1 MSTTPVSATPPTGT
15 AVQGS
20 EARVHAMETEG
31 VRTGAA
37 IKYASL
43 LHDANQ
49 GLTDVQVPVDSRR
62 EWIVPGRI
70 EVLGKHVDYAGGRSL
85 LCAVERGFVVVAR
98 PHADRSIVVRDA
110 TRREAIFMPLDVRS
124 PTPSG
129 PPWNVYLSA
138 VARRF
143 TRNFGADVLG
153 CDIAIASNLPAAAG
167 VSSSSALVVGLA
179 LAVAGISGLDSLH
192 TWRAVLPDRLALA
205 GYLGALENGLTFG
218 PLTGQ
223 AGVGTMG
230 GAQDHTAILCSAANQ
245 LGQFAWSPVRHERW
259 VHFPDDL
266 VFVIAVSGV
275 VAAKI
280 GAVRERYNRAAR
292 TVRHLLTSWNA
303 ATTRTDAT
311 LAEALNSASD
321 APAQMAAIARSS
333 ATEEFTADHLLRRIN
348 QFQEE
353 TNENV
358 PLAAQAAARGDW
370 ETFAHYVAESQAGA
384 ERALENQVPE
394 TTSLV
399 KEGLNAGAIAASAFG
414 AGFGGSVWALVPT
427 ADADEF
433 CDRWRAAYER
443 EAPTTSAK
451 AQFFTTRPAPPA
463 FELKV

>member
-1 MSTTPVSATPPTGT
+1 VIEP
-15 AVQGS
+15 
-20 EARVHAMETEG
+20 EARMKAMLAEG
-31 VRTGAA
+31 VHSTAA
-37 IKYASL
+37 EGYATL
-43 LHDANQ
+43 MRDANQ
-49 GLTDVQVPVDSRR
+49 GLNDVNVAGDGRR
-62 EWIVPGRI
+62 EWIIPGRI

-85 LCAVERGFVVVAR
+85 LCAVQRGFVVVAR
-98 PHADRSIVVRDA
+98 PHADRSIIVRDA

-259 VHFPDDL
+259 VPFPDDL
-266 VFVIAVSGV
+266 IFVIAVSGV
-275 VAAKI
+275 TASKI

-292 TVRHLLTSWNA
+292 TVRHLLASWNA

-311 LAEALNSASD
+311 LADALHSTDD
-321 APAQMAAIARSS
+321 APARFEAIARTS
-333 ATEEFTADHLLRRIN
+333 ATDEFTAEHLLRRLA

-358 PLAAQAAARGDW
+358 PRAAEAAANGDW
-370 ETFAHYVAESQAGA
+370 KTFAHYVAASQAGA

-394 TTSLV
+394 TIALV
-399 KEGLNAGAIAASAFG
+399 REGLSVGAIAASAFG
-414 AGFGGSVWALVPT
+414 AGFGGSVWALVPV
-427 ADADEF
+427 ADAQDF
-433 CDRWRAAYER
+433 MVRWRAAYEHV
-443 EAPTTSAK
+443 APTTAAK
-451 AQFFTTRPAPPA
+451 AQFFTTRPGPPA
-463 FELKV
+463 FEIKA

>member
-1 MSTTPVSATPPTGT
+1 MIETHTRLQSMADAG
-15 AVQGS
+15 
-20 EARVHAMETEG
+20 VHP
-31 VRTGAA
+31 GAA
-37 IKYASL
+37 DGFAGL
-43 LHDANQ
+43 LRDANQ
-49 GLTDVQVPVDSRR
+49 GLNDVNVPGDGRR

-259 VHFPDDL
+259 VPFPDDL

-275 VAAKI
+275 TASKI

-292 TVRHLLTSWNA
+292 TVRHLLQSWNT
-303 ATTRTDAT
+303 ATSRTDAT
-311 LAEALNSASD
+311 LADALKSAAD
-321 APAQMAAIARSS
+321 APAQFEAIVRTS
-333 ATEEFTADHLLRRIN
+333 ATDEFTAAHLLGRLE
-348 QFQEE
+348 QFQAE
-353 TNENV
+353 TNVNV
-358 PLAAQAAARGDW
+358 PMAAEAAANGDW
-370 ETFAHYVAESQAGA
+370 KTFAEYVAASQDGA

-394 TTSLV
+394 TTALV
-399 KEGLNAGAIAASAFG
+399 REGLNAGAIAASAFG

-427 ADADEF
+427 ADATDF
-433 CDRWRAAYER
+433 SARWRLAYEQV
-443 EAPTTSAK
+443 APATAAK
-451 AQFFTTRPAPPA
+451 AQFFSSRPGPPA
-463 FELKV
+463 FEIRG

>member
-1 MSTTPVSATPPTGT
+1 
-15 AVQGS
+15 
-20 EARVHAMETEG
+20 
-31 VRTGAA
+31 
-37 IKYASL
+37 
-43 LHDANQ
+43 
-49 GLTDVQVPVDSRR
+49 
-62 EWIVPGRI
+62 
-70 EVLGKHVDYAGGRSL
+70 
-85 LCAVERGFVVVAR
+85 
-98 PHADRSIVVRDA
+98 
-110 TRREAIFMPLDVRS
+110 
-124 PTPSG
+124 
-129 PPWNVYLSA
+129 
-138 VARRF
+138 
-143 TRNFGADVLG
+143 
-153 CDIAIASNLPAAAG
+153 
-167 VSSSSALVVGLA
+167 
-179 LAVAGISGLDSLH
+179 
-192 TWRAVLPDRLALA
+192 
-205 GYLGALENGLTFG
+205 
-218 PLTGQ
+218 
-223 AGVGTMG
+223 
-230 GAQDHTAILCSAANQ
+230 
-245 LGQFAWSPVRHERW
+245 

-275 VAAKI
+275 VASKI

-311 LAEALNSASD
+311 LADALNSASD
-321 APAQMAAIARSS
+321 APAQLAAIARSS

>member
-1 MSTTPVSATPPTGT
+1 MIDAD
-15 AVQGS
+15 
-20 EARVHAMETEG
+20 ARMKVMLAEGVPVHAAE
-31 VRTGAA
+31 A
-37 IKYASL
+37 YSSL
-43 LHDANQ
+43 FHDANR
-49 GLTDVQVPVDSRR
+49 GLSDVNVPGDGRR

-153 CDIAIASNLPAAAG
+153 CDIAIASNLPPAAG

-230 GAQDHTAILCSAANQ
+230 GAQDHTAILCSAPNQ
-245 LGQFAWSPVRHERW
+245 LGQFAWSPVRHERS
-259 VHFPDDL
+259 VPFPADL

-292 TVRHLLTSWNA
+292 TVRHLLQSWNT
-303 ATTRTDAT
+303 ATSRNDAT
-311 LAEALNSASD
+311 LADALRSSSD
-321 APAQMAAIARSS
+321 APQQFESIAKST
-333 ATEEFTADHLLRRIN
+333 ATEEFTAEHLLARLE
-348 QFQEE
+348 QFQRE

-358 PLAAQAAARGDW
+358 PMAAEAAARGDW
-370 ETFAHYVAESQAGA
+370 TTFAKYVAASQAGA
-384 ERALENQVPE
+384 EMALENQVPE
-394 TTSLV
+394 TIDLV
-399 KEGLNAGAIAASAFG
+399 REGLNAGAIASSAFG

-427 ADADEF
+427 ADAEAF
-433 CDRWRAAYER
+433 MQRWRLAYEAT
-443 EAPTTSAK
+443 APSTALK
-451 AQFFTTRPAPPA
+451 AVFFTTRPSPPA
-463 FELKV
+463 FEIKQ

>member
-1 MSTTPVSATPPTGT
+1 MS
-15 AVQGS
+15 
-20 EARVHAMETEG
+20 
-31 VRTGAA
+31 
-37 IKYASL
+37 
-43 LHDANQ
+43 DANTRLQAMLSQ
-49 GLTDVQVPVDSRR
+49 GLPEHSAQGYGNLFRDAHQGLNDVHVPGDGRR
-62 EWIVPGRI
+62 EWVVPGRI

-85 LCAVERGFVVVAR
+85 LCAVERGFVIVAR

-179 LAVAGISGLDSLH
+179 LAVAGISGLESLH

-230 GAQDHTAILCSAANQ
+230 GAQDHTAILCSAVNM

-259 VHFPDDL
+259 VPFPDDL

-275 VAAKI
+275 IAAKI

-292 TVRHLLTSWNA
+292 TVRHLLQIWNA
-303 ATTRTDAT
+303 ATERTDAT
-311 LAEALNSASD
+311 LADALNSAAD
-321 APAQMAAIARSS
+321 APARLEAIGRSG
-333 ATEEFTADHLLRRIN
+333 ATEEFSAGHLLARLE
-348 QFQEE
+348 QFQSE
-353 TNENV
+353 TNVNV
-358 PLAAQAAARGDW
+358 PMAADAAARGDW
-370 ETFAHYVAESQAGA
+370 TSFGRYVAESQAGA

-394 TTSLV
+394 TISLV
-399 KEGLNAGAIAASAFG
+399 REAITSGAIASSAFG

-427 ADADEF
+427 SEADAF
-433 CDRWRAAYER
+433 GGRWRAAYELTS
-443 EAPTTSAK
+443 PTPAAR

-463 FELKV
+463 FELPL

>member
-1 MSTTPVSATPPTGT
+1 MIEPEPRMQAMLKEG
-15 AVQGS
+15 
-20 EARVHAMETEG
+20 VHASAAEG
-31 VRTGAA
+31 YAA
-37 IKYASL
+37 L
-43 LHDANQ
+43 LRDANQ
-49 GLTDVQVPVDSRR
+49 GLNDVQVPGDGRR
-62 EWIVPGRI
+62 EWIIPGRI

-179 LAVAGISGLDSLH
+179 LAVAGISGLDALH

-245 LGQFAWSPVRHERW
+245 LGQFAWSPVRQERW
-259 VHFPDDL
+259 VPFPDDL
-266 VFVIAVSGV
+266 IFVIAVSGV
-275 VAAKI
+275 VASKI

-292 TVRHLLTSWNA
+292 TVRHLLQSWNV
-303 ATTRTDAT
+303 ATTRADAT
-311 LAEALNSASD
+311 LADALNSAPD
-321 APAQMAAIARSS
+321 APAQLANIARNS
-333 ATEEFTADHLLRRIN
+333 ATEEFTADHLLGRLE
-348 QFQEE
+348 QFQQE

-358 PLAAQAAARGDW
+358 PLGAEAAAAGDW
-370 ETFAHYVAESQAGA
+370 KTFAHYVAASQAGA

-394 TTSLV
+394 TTALV
-399 KEGLNAGAIAASAFG
+399 REALNVGAIAASAFG
-414 AGFGGSVWALVPT
+414 AGFGGSVWALVPV
-427 ADADEF
+427 AEADEF
-433 CDRWRAAYER
+433 SARWRAAYEHV
-443 EAPTTSAK
+443 APVTAAK
-451 AQFFTTRPAPPA
+451 AQFFTTRPGPPA
-463 FELKV
+463 FEITV

>member
-1 MSTTPVSATPPTGT
+1 MTVFPVTRTPPGNPI
-15 AVQGS
+15 VPGS
-20 EARVHAMETEG
+20 EARIAAMEAEG
-31 VRTGAA
+31 VRTVAA
-37 IKYASL
+37 QKYASL
-43 LHDANQ
+43 LHDANR

-85 LCAVERGFVVVAR
+85 LCAVERGFVIVAR

-245 LGQFAWSPVRHERW
+245 LGQFAWSPVRNEGW
-259 VHFPDDL
+259 VPFPDDL

-275 VAAKI
+275 VASKI

-292 TVRHLLTSWNA
+292 TVRHLLQAWNSATS
-303 ATTRTDAT
+303 RTDAT
-311 LAEALNSASD
+311 LADALNSATD
-321 APAQMAAIARSS
+321 APAQFDVIARAS
-333 ATEEFTADHLLRRIN
+333 ATDEFSAQHLLARLQ

-353 TNENV
+353 TNINV
-358 PLAAQAAARGDW
+358 PCAAEAAARGDW
-370 ETFAHYVAESQAGA
+370 EMFAYYVAASQAGA

-399 KEGLNAGAIAASAFG
+399 KVGLNAGAIAASAFG
-414 AGFGGSVWALVPT
+414 AGFGGSVWALVRT
-427 ADADEF
+427 QNADDFA
-433 CDRWRAAYER
+433 DRWRAAYEI
-443 EAPTTSAK
+443 ASPTTAAK
-451 AQFFTTRPAPPA
+451 AQFFSTRPAPPA
-463 FELKV
+463 FELKI

>member
-1 MSTTPVSATPPTGT
+1 MIDADARMRIMLAEGLPASA
-15 AVQGS
+15 
-20 EARVHAMETEG
+20 
-31 VRTGAA
+31 AA
-37 IKYASL
+37 GYESL
-43 LHDANQ
+43 FNDANR
-49 GLTDVQVPVDSRR
+49 GLSDVNVPGDGRR

-245 LGQFAWSPVRHERW
+245 LGQFAWSPVRNERW
-259 VHFPDDL
+259 VPFPDDM

-275 VAAKI
+275 VASKI

-292 TVRHLLTSWNA
+292 TVRHLLACWNSTTSRN
-303 ATTRTDAT
+303 DAT
-311 LAEALNSASD
+311 LADALRSAPD
-321 APAQMAAIARSS
+321 APQQFAAIARSS
-333 ATEEFTADHLLRRIN
+333 ATEEFTSEHLLGRLE
-348 QFQEE
+348 QFQQEA
-353 TNENV
+353 NVNV
-358 PLAAQAAARGDW
+358 PMAAEAAARGDW
-370 ETFAHYVAESQAGA
+370 TTFAKYVAASQAGA

-399 KEGLNAGAIAASAFG
+399 REGLNAGAIAASAFG
-414 AGFGGSVWALVPT
+414 AGFGGSVWALVHT
-427 ADADEF
+427 ADASAF
-433 CDRWRAAYER
+433 TQRWRASYEQA
-443 EAPTTSAK
+443 APTASAK

-463 FELKV
+463 FEIKA

>member
-1 MSTTPVSATPPTGT
+1 MSD
-15 AVQGS
+15 
-20 EARVHAMETEG
+20 
-31 VRTGAA
+31 
-37 IKYASL
+37 ASTRLQTL
-43 LHDANQ
+43 LNQ
-49 GLTDVQVPVDSRR
+49 GLSERSAGAYTDLFRDAHQGLNDVNVPADARR
-62 EWIVPGRI
+62 EWVVPGRI

-85 LCAVERGFVVVAR
+85 LCAVERGVVIVAR

-179 LAVAGISGLDSLH
+179 LAVAGISGLDALH

-230 GAQDHTAILCSAANQ
+230 GAQDHTAILCSAANM
-245 LGQFAWSPVRHERW
+245 LGQFAWSPVRLERW
-259 VHFPDDL
+259 VPFPDNL

-292 TVRHLLTSWNA
+292 TVRHLLQLWNT
-303 ATTRTDAT
+303 ATLRTDAT
-311 LAEALNSASD
+311 LADALNSAPA
-321 APAQMAAIARSS
+321 APLQMQGIARAG
-333 ATEEFTADHLLRRIN
+333 ATEEFSAEHLLARLE
-348 QFQEE
+348 QFQTE
-353 TNENV
+353 TNVNV
-358 PLAAQAAARGDW
+358 PMAADAAARGDW
-370 ETFAHYVAESQAGA
+370 TEFAKYVAASQAGA
-384 ERALENQVPE
+384 EQALENQIPE
-394 TTSLV
+394 TISLV
-399 KEGLNAGAIAASAFG
+399 REGLACGAIAASAFG
-414 AGFGGSVWALVPT
+414 AGFGGSVWALVQT
-427 ADADEF
+427 SEADEF
-433 CDRWRAAYER
+433 CRKWRAAYGQA
-443 EAPTTSAK
+443 APATAAR

-463 FELKV
+463 FELPQ

>member
-1 MSTTPVSATPPTGT
+1 MNVNPVNRTPSGNPVVPD
-15 AVQGS
+15 S
-20 EARVHAMETEG
+20 ESRIAAMEAEG
-31 VRTGAA
+31 VRTTAA
-37 IKYASL
+37 EKYASL

-49 GLTDVQVPVDSRR
+49 GLTDVQVPKDGRR
-62 EWIVPGRI
+62 EWVVPGRI

-153 CDIAIASNLPAAAG
+153 CDIAIASNLPPAAG

-230 GAQDHTAILCSAANQ
+230 GAQDHTAILCSAANR
-245 LGQFAWSPVRHERW
+245 LGQFAWAPVRQERW
-259 VHFPDDL
+259 VEFPDDL
-266 VFVIAVSGV
+266 IFVIAVSGV
-275 VAAKI
+275 VASKI

-292 TVRHLLTSWNA
+292 TVRHLLQSWNT
-303 ATTRTDAT
+303 ATSRTDAT
-311 LAEALNSASD
+311 LADALTSSSD
-321 APAQMAAIARSS
+321 APAQFNVIARAS
-333 ATEEFTADHLLRRIN
+333 ATDEFSESHLLARLE

-353 TNENV
+353 TNVNV
-358 PLAAQAAARGDW
+358 PLAAEAAARGDW
-370 ETFAHYVAESQAGA
+370 ETFARYVAQSQAGA
-384 ERALENQVPE
+384 ERALENQVAE
-394 TTSLV
+394 TSTLV
-399 KEGLNAGAIAASAFG
+399 DVGLKSGAIAASAFG
-414 AGFGGSVWALVPT
+414 AGFGGSVWALVKT
-427 ADADEF
+427 ADADTF
-433 CDRWRAAYER
+433 CEQWRNAYE
-443 EAPTTSAK
+443 AAMPANVGK
-451 AQFFTTRPAPPA
+451 ASFFTTRPAPPA
-463 FELKV
+463 FELKL

>member
-1 MSTTPVSATPPTGT
+1 MSESG
-15 AVQGS
+15 G
-20 EARVHAMETEG
+20 RLRFMLG
-31 VRTGAA
+31 
-37 IKYASL
+37 
-43 LHDANQ
+43 Q
-49 GLTDVQVPVDSRR
+49 GLSEFAAQNYAELFRVAHQGLDDVRVPGDGRR
-62 EWIVPGRI
+62 EWVVPGRI

-85 LCAVERGFVVVAR
+85 LCAVERGVVIVAR

-192 TWRAVLPDRLALA
+192 TWRAVLPDKLALA

-230 GAQDHTAILCSAANQ
+230 GAQDHTAILCSAANK
-245 LGQFAWSPVRHERW
+245 LGQFAWSPVRLERW
-259 VHFPDDL
+259 VPFPDDL
-266 VFVIAVSGV
+266 VFVIGVSGV
-275 VAAKI
+275 IASKI

-292 TVRHLLTSWNA
+292 TVRHLLQLWNA
-303 ATTRTDAT
+303 ATSRTDAT
-311 LAEALNSASD
+311 LAEALHSATD
-321 APAQMAAIARSS
+321 APAQLEAIARSG
-333 ATEEFTADHLLRRIN
+333 ATEEFTAEHLLARLE

-353 TNENV
+353 TNINV
-358 PLAAQAAARGDW
+358 PLAAEAANSGDW
-370 ETFAHYVAESQAGA
+370 NSFARYVAASQAGA

-394 TTSLV
+394 TISLV
-399 KEGLNAGAIAASAFG
+399 KVALASGAIAASAFG
-414 AGFGGSVWALVPT
+414 AGFGGSVWSLVPVAE
-427 ADADEF
+427 ADSF
-433 CDRWRAAYER
+433 CARWRAAYEQS
-443 EAPTTSAK
+443 APATASR

-463 FELKV
+463 FEISV

>member
-1 MSTTPVSATPPTGT
+1 VSDPASRKAALLAEGLPEH
-15 AVQGS
+15 AVERYS
-20 EARVHAMETEG
+20 V
-31 VRTGAA
+31 
-37 IKYASL
+37 L
-43 LHDANQ
+43 LRDAHQ
-49 GLTDVQVPVDSRR
+49 GLDDVQVPGDARR

-85 LCAVERGFVVVAR
+85 LCAVERGFVIVAR
-98 PHADRSIVVRDA
+98 QHADRSIVVRDA

-153 CDIAIASNLPAAAG
+153 CDIAIASNLPPAAG

-179 LAVAGISGLDSLH
+179 LAVAGISGLDSQH

-230 GAQDHTAILCSAANQ
+230 GAQDHTAILCSEANM
-245 LGQFAWSPVRHERW
+245 LGQFAWSPVRQERW
-259 VHFPDDL
+259 VPFPHDL
-266 VFVIAVSGV
+266 VFIVGVSGV
-275 VAAKI
+275 TAAKI

-292 TVRHLLTSWNA
+292 TVRHLVQIWNA
-303 ATTRTDAT
+303 STGRVDPT
-311 LAEALNSASD
+311 LADVLNSAPD
-321 APAQMAAIARSS
+321 APLQLEAIARTG
-333 ATEEFTADHLLRRIN
+333 ATEEFSAQHLITRLR

-353 TNENV
+353 TNVNV
-358 PLAAQAAARGDW
+358 PCAAEAAANGDW
-370 ETFAHYVAESQAGA
+370 VKFARYVTASQAGA

-394 TTSLV
+394 TIALV
-399 KEGLNAGAIAASAFG
+399 QEALGAGAISASAFG
-414 AGFGGSVWALVPT
+414 AGFGGSVWALVP
-427 ADADEF
+427 ASDADSF
-433 CDRWRAAYER
+433 TARWRARYESVL
-443 EAPTTSAK
+443 PQSASR
-451 AQFFTTRPAPPA
+451 AQFFATRPAPPA
-463 FELKV
+463 FELKA

>member
-1 MSTTPVSATPPTGT
+1 
-15 AVQGS
+15 
-20 EARVHAMETEG
+20 
-31 VRTGAA
+31 
-37 IKYASL
+37 
-43 LHDANQ
+43 
-49 GLTDVQVPVDSRR
+49 
-62 EWIVPGRI
+62 
-70 EVLGKHVDYAGGRSL
+70 
-85 LCAVERGFVVVAR
+85 
-98 PHADRSIVVRDA
+98 VRDA

-179 LAVAGISGLDSLH
+179 LAVAGISGLDSQH

-259 VHFPDDL
+259 VPFPDDL
-266 VFVIAVSGV
+266 VFVIGVSGV
-275 VAAKI
+275 TAAKI

-292 TVRHLLTSWNA
+292 TVRHLLQIWNA
-303 ATTRTDAT
+303 ATGRTDAT
-311 LAEALNSASD
+311 LADALTSAHD
-321 APAQMAAIARSS
+321 APAQLNAIARSG
-333 ATEEFTADHLLRRIN
+333 ATEEFSADHLIARLE
-348 QFQEE
+348 QFQAE
-353 TNENV
+353 TNVNV
-358 PLAAQAAARGDW
+358 PRAAEAAANGDW
-370 ETFAHYVAESQAGA
+370 ETFARYVAESQAGA

-394 TTSLV
+394 TISLV
-399 KEGLNAGAIAASAFG
+399 KEARQAGAIAASAFG

-427 ADADEF
+427 AEAEGF
-433 CDRWRAAYER
+433 CARWRAAYEV
-443 EAPTTSAK
+443 ALPASASR

-463 FELKV
+463 FELKT